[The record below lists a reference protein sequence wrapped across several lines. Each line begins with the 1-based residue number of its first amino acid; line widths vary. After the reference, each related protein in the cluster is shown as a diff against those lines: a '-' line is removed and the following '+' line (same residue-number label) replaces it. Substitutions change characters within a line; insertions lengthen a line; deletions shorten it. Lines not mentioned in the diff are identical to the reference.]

1 MNFDLYLLF
10 GGIVTIIS
18 FVGIISTA
26 KKLYEN
32 LKQEDKRSK
41 KLILISST
49 FVVLI
54 YIIIKYIKNL
64 MIK

>member
-10 GGIVTIIS
+10 GGIVIIIS